1 MPNGHQGAA
10 AYQNGDAK
18 RIDRISLC
26 YGPSTPGQHFPGS
39 AGNDMTSPGHRSLNL
54 ARSLARI
61 GVSPEHSVA
70 ASDLTAAERPTAKA
84 VAGELLRLLA
94 SRSG

>member
-1 MPNGHQGAA
+1 
-10 AYQNGDAK
+10 
-18 RIDRISLC
+18 
-26 YGPSTPGQHFPGS
+26 
-39 AGNDMTSPGHRSLNL
+39 
-54 ARSLARI
+54 LARI